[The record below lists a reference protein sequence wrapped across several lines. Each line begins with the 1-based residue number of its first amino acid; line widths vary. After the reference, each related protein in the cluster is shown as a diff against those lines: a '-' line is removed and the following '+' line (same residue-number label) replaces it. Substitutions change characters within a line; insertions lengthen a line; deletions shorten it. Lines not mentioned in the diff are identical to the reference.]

1 MGHRSRSRELIRPR
15 FGSPLDWLVVT
26 LGLALAGIHLYL
38 GVTEGQSPF
47 VVVGIG
53 FLVGL
58 AVFPTRVFRP
68 VLYLVGV
75 AYAFALGVVWA
86 LDGMAYPTFG
96 LATGAISV
104 AFVAVVVY
112 RFLDESRRAAPG

>member
-1 MGHRSRSRELIRPR
+1 MADRSRSGGLVRPE
-15 FGSPLDWLVVT
+15 FGNWLDLLVVA
-26 LGLALAGIHLYL
+26 LAVSLAGIHLYL

-58 AVFPTRVFRP
+58 AVFPTRAFRP

-112 RFLDESRRAAPG
+112 RFLDESRRAARG